1 MPSPRE
7 TVEALYAAAG
17 RGDFGTVMQLLD
29 PEVEWITP
37 AALPWSQGD
46 YHGREQ
52 VGEYFMSLGEA
63 AEDIRVE
70 PTELLSCGEHVVGL
84 GDYSGRSRSTG
95 RDFNARF
102 AHVMTVVDDR
112 VTVMRGYEDTAA
124 IRAAFDG
131 ESS

>member
-1 MPSPRE
+1 MAESRC
-7 TVEALYAAAG
+7 
-17 RGDFGTVMQLLD
+17 
-29 PEVEWITP
+29 
-37 AALPWSQGD
+37 
-46 YHGREQ
+46 
-52 VGEYFMSLGEA
+52 EYFMSLGEA

-112 VTVMRGYEDTAA
+112 VTVMRGYEDTAT